1 MIVLDDGTHVATG
14 ASITVNMPD
23 GTSQTRTV
31 QTVETPMDWDAAG
44 VTFDSTIYTFDMATL
59 GGTGENMRRIYVTSP
74 FSEAPGSESVWV
86 VENLDLAAQTFRIVS
101 VLEDGQGPDLSFTIT
116 ALKHDPSKFAVVDSG
131 APLSVKPNI
140 PVTASTQPAP
150 ASCSLS
156 GSAVITQ
163 GIAGNL
169 LTATW
174 PATTGATRFIM
185 RWRKDDGEWS
195 TPRTIYGLSCDIS
208 GLHEGAYTA

>member
-1 MIVLDDGTHVATG
+1 M
-14 ASITVNMPD
+14 
-23 GTSQTRTV
+23 
-31 QTVETPMDWDAAG
+31 
-44 VTFDSTIYTFDMATL
+44 
-59 GGTGENMRRIYVTSP
+59 
-74 FSEAPGSESVWV
+74 
-86 VENLDLAAQTFRIVS
+86 
-101 VLEDGQGPDLSFTIT
+101 
-116 ALKHDPSKFAVVDSG
+116 VDSG

-208 GLHEGAYTA
+208 GLHEGVYTASVIAVNALGVQSDATESPPFSIVDVGHRTS